1 MVDSKEIIKINE
13 EVAEEIEIEKIDQV
27 LIAADRPRDLEE
39 IKQLINLEKISLL
52 TDLNQI

>member
-1 MVDSKEIIKINE
+1 MVDSKEIIKIKE

-39 IKQLINLEKISLL
+39 ISLL

>member
-1 MVDSKEIIKINE
+1 MVDSKEIIKIKE
-13 EVAEEIEIEKIDQV
+13 EVAEEIEIGKIDQV

-39 IKQLINLEKISLL
+39 IKQLTNLEKISLQ

>member
-1 MVDSKEIIKINE
+1 MVDSKEIIKIKE

>member
-1 MVDSKEIIKINE
+1 MVDSKEIIKIKE

-39 IKQLINLEKISLL
+39 IKQLTNLEKISLL